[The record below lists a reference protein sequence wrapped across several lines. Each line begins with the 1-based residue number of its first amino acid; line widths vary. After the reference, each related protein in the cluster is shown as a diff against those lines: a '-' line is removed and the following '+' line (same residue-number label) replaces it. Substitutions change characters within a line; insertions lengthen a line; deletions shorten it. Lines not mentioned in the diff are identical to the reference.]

1 MPIISESGRETGESE
16 VPGYSQ
22 LRKEF
27 KARLDYMRL
36 FQKKKKWQNI
46 NTFRAWQPYIFHSVL
61 LAC

>member
-22 LRKEF
+22 LHKEF

-36 FQKKKKWQNI
+36 FQKKKKMAKHKY
-46 NTFRAWQPYIFHSVL
+46 F
-61 LAC
+61 